1 MLQLS
6 TAICIA
12 RKEGISSTN
21 RATSVSA
28 GGAVGVSGK
37 IYIAE
42 VGVEAMVMEAWAGTG
57 T

>member
-1 MLQLS
+1 MQLS

-21 RATSVSA
+21 RATSGNA
-28 GGAVGVSGK
+28 GGSVGVSGK

-42 VGVEAMVMEAWAGTG
+42 VGVVGQAMVMEAWAGT
-57 T
+57 

>member
-21 RATSVSA
+21 RATSGNA
-28 GGAVGVSGK
+28 GGSVGVSGK

-42 VGVEAMVMEAWAGTG
+42 VGVVDEAMVMEAWAGT
-57 T
+57 